1 MLGSE
6 AASSD
11 KEGAEPTQQTAS
23 AHRGLPGNSLEQA
36 FPRERTHS
44 WVALDPLWV
53 EGWALPVSQIVAPC
67 TGMVEAP
74 SVEI

>member
-23 AHRGLPGNSLEQA
+23 AHRGLPGNSPEQA
-36 FPRERTHS
+36 FPQG
-44 WVALDPLWV
+44 
-53 EGWALPVSQIVAPC
+53 EGSLLGGLGSPV
-67 TGMVEAP
+67 G
-74 SVEI
+74 